1 MQAAIAGLGMT
12 HDEAVAEITRR
23 CWALGVYV
31 MLSPKADID
40 IGDGTPCSGFFD
52 DEYGIPIL
60 AVATGKPKT
69 DWLKIMLH
77 EYGHATQ
84 WAERIPMWDASKK
97 VGSWIEWLD
106 GKSVRD
112 ITKSL
117 AIARDIEA
125 DCERRTVRLIRELEL
140 DIDIEQYCRAANAY
154 VHFYNFMLI
163 HRQWFAKDKAPY
175 KVPEVMAAANPTM
188 DADFT
193 KTPKA
198 LMKALELCIEPKT
211 QKKKKTK

>member
-1 MQAAIAGLGMT
+1 MQAATAGPDVT

-31 MLSPKADID
+31 MLSPKCGID

-52 DEYGIPIL
+52 DEHGIPIL
-60 AVATGKPKT
+60 AVATGKQKIE
-69 DWLKIMLH
+69 WLKIMLH

-84 WAERIPMWDASKK
+84 WAEQIPLWAESKK
-97 VGSWIEWLD
+97 AGSWIKWLD
-106 GKSVRD
+106 GHPVRD
-112 ITKSL
+112 IAKSL

-140 DIDIEQYCRAANAY
+140 DIDIEQYSRAANAY

-175 KVPEVMAAANPTM
+175 KVCEVIAAANPTL

-211 QKKKKTK
+211 HKKKKK

>member
-1 MQAAIAGLGMT
+1 VQAATAGLGMT
-12 HDEAVAEITRR
+12 HDEAIAEITRR

-31 MLSPKADID
+31 QLSPKDAID
-40 IGDGTPCSGFFD
+40 IGDGVPCSGFFD
-52 DEYGIPIL
+52 DEHGIPII

-84 WAERIPMWDASKK
+84 WAEQTPLWNICKK
-97 VGSWIEWLD
+97 TGSWIDWLE

-112 ITKSL
+112 IQK
-117 AIARDIEA
+117 AIETSRDLEA

-140 DIDIEQYCRAANAY
+140 DIDIEAYSRAANAY

-163 HRQWFAKDKAPY
+163 HRKWFAKDKAPY
-175 KVPEVMAAANPTM
+175 KVPEVMAAANPAM

-198 LMKALELCIEPKT
+198 LMKALELCIE
-211 QKKKKTK
+211 